1 MVLHFEIL
9 TISAQI
15 SGVSLKCQ
23 KKKKKKMKKKKKKK
37 KINLSSIYC
46 QKNFFKLLKFSV
58 C

>member
-23 KKKKKKMKKKKKKK
+23 KKKKKKEEEEEEEENKLVQHL
-37 KINLSSIYC
+37 LS
-46 QKNFFKLLKFSV
+46 KEFF
-58 C
+58 

>member
-23 KKKKKKMKKKKKKK
+23 KKKKKKEEEEEEEEENKLVQHL
-37 KINLSSIYC
+37 LS
-46 QKNFFKLLKFSV
+46 KEFF
-58 C
+58 